1 MDGGFV
7 SIQSRL
13 DDKKDN
19 KDNKDSNSNDNYILC
34 EVYKVAYS
42 GHVLLVD
49 NPLGLAEAMMLGLDE
64 NNRYDRTM
72 NSNTIVL
79 GHKWIDMDKQL
90 AQEQE
95 EVVKQSKTA
104 SR

>member
-1 MDGGFV
+1 VDSGFV
-7 SIQSRL
+7 SLQPRL

-19 KDNKDSNSNDNYILC
+19 KDNDSNSNDNDILC

-95 EVVKQSKTA
+95 EAAKQSKIA
-104 SR
+104 SS